1 MRHFII
7 VKWKDP
13 AKMRSEIP
21 AIEALFYELTELSG
35 IHSVRVLPCCIER
48 PNRYDLM
55 IEIAMDEEAL
65 PAYDASWPHH
75 EWKDRYGEAIRDK
88 VIFDADN

>member
-55 IEIAMDEEAL
+55 IVLEMEPDAL
-65 PAYDASWPHH
+65 PVWDACEVHH
-75 EWKDRYGEAIRDK
+75 TWKKDFGALIESKA
-88 VIFDADN
+88 IFDCM